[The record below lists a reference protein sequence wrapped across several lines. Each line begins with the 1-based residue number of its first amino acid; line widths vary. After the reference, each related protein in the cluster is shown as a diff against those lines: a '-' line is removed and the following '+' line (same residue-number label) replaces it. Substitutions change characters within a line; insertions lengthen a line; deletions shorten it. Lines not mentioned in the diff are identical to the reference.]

1 MKLKTDIIIQARMG
15 SGRLPGKV
23 MKNLCGYPMLYH
35 VVKRARGAVL
45 ADDVV
50 VATTVLKQDDVVEK
64 FCAENGIKYFRGS
77 EEDVL
82 DRYYSTA
89 KCFDSDIIV
98 RVTSDC
104 PLIDPAIIDECIK
117 KFAEHKGVD
126 YLSNIS
132 IRTFPRGLDTE
143 VFSFKALEIAHKNAE
158 EKYEREHVT
167 PYIWENKKGEFKI
180 GEPVEASDEYRRDYR
195 LTVDYG
201 EDFQLVAEIYKA
213 LYNGSGII
221 NVKDALLF
229 LDKNPEIASINAHCE
244 QIALK
249 P

>member
-64 FCAENGIKYFRGS
+64 FCAENGIKYFRGR

-89 KCFDSDIIV
+89 KCFDSD
-98 RVTSDC
+98 
-104 PLIDPAIIDECIK
+104 IIDECIK